1 MFAANSSGRRG
12 RLLLLDK
19 NQCDKRPTSSVDQQK
34 CHSMADGRRRE
45 IRQNGAVQLGLPLFC
60 QVVEM
65 TNGSYFS
72 MRLAQNRQARSAY
85 MHTYGHLIG

>member
-1 MFAANSSGRRG
+1 
-12 RLLLLDK
+12 
-19 NQCDKRPTSSVDQQK
+19 
-34 CHSMADGRRRE
+34 MADGRRRE
-45 IRQNGAVQLGLPLFC
+45 IGQNGAVQLGIPLFC